1 MFSMQFARD
10 LITELKTATRMHKH
24 PMKSAGFMVL
34 KAPDVPSVLL
44 ELGYVSTKEDLKQ
57 LLSPAWRERT
67 AAAMV
72 KAIDAF
78 FAPRIAGAGVLRPA
92 N

>member
-1 MFSMQFARD
+1 
-10 LITELKTATRMHKH
+10 
-24 PMKSAGFMVL
+24 
-34 KAPDVPSVLL
+34 VPSVLL

-78 FAPRIAGAGVLRPA
+78 FAPRIAGAGSLRPA